1 MGGGIPLWVWIA
13 GGIGL
18 VGLVLFVI
26 AVKGY
31 PEDGAF

>member
-1 MGGGIPLWVWIA
+1 MPLWIWIA
-13 GGIGL
+13 LGIGV